1 MPLQFA
7 TPIYR
12 SGMSSHDVLLMNA
25 LIKLCIVMWDHNAR
39 LGSSYFHN
47 TIARM
52 KFHTS
57 EQILLH
63 HSSGT

>member
-1 MPLQFA
+1 MRRMPLQFA

-39 LGSSYFHN
+39 LG
-47 TIARM
+47 
-52 KFHTS
+52 
-57 EQILLH
+57 
-63 HSSGT
+63 